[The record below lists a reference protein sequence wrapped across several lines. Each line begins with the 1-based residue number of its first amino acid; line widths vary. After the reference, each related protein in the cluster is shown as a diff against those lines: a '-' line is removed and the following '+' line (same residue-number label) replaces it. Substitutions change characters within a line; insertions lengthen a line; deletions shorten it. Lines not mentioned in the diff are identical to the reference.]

1 MEGLAYMFHPARLG
15 WIFPIFAILTAL
27 FALLFFDAFRKK
39 NKRKQKTFGIFL
51 LISAVLLIS
60 WCIRIFLWLQE
71 LQQMVPPHF

>member
-1 MEGLAYMFHPARLG
+1 MEGLAYMFHPAWLG
-15 WIFPIFAILTAL
+15 WIFPILAILTAL

-39 NKRKQKTFGIFL
+39 NKRKQTTFGIFL

>member
-1 MEGLAYMFHPARLG
+1 MEGLAYMFHPAWLG
-15 WIFPIFAILTAL
+15 WIFPILAILTAL
-27 FALLFFDAFRKK
+27 FTLLFFDAFRKK
-39 NKRKQKTFGIFL
+39 NKRKQKTFGILL

>member
-1 MEGLAYMFHPARLG
+1 MEGLAYMFHPAWLG
-15 WIFPIFAILTAL
+15 WIFPILAILTAL

-39 NKRKQKTFGIFL
+39 DKKKIKFFGILL
-51 LISAVLLIS
+51 LISAVLLIG